1 MGKRGRRWV
10 LSLAVAMSLGALGVW
25 AAPASMALPVPTLNA
40 PTVLPNSVPAGGT
53 VTVMGTGCPQ
63 IGSSPLNVEVE
74 ILNGTHAIAVGSVPG
89 TQITSGTWSAQLTI
103 PITAGPGTYTVAS
116 TCDNYYSALGTNY
129 PPAQVTVLAP
139 LVTPP
144 PPPPALP
151 KPTVTPDT
159 VLAGASVTVSGV
171 GCLPHGTTPLNVEV
185 SILNGTTP
193 IASGG
198 VPATAGGTW
207 SVQLTVPGTAG
218 PGTYTV
224 ASTCDNYYSALG
236 TNYPAAQVT
245 VQAPL
250 VAAPPAVTVNP
261 NVVQVGGS
269 TDVTGVNFGANE
281 QVNVELHSNPVLLAT
296 FTSNASGL
304 VRGTVTVPAG
314 TALGD
319 HEVQLVGLS
328 TGVSASAPLTVVA
341 APATG
346 TASSS
351 STQLASTGTNSSLM
365 VDGLIMLVVGL
376 AVMLFTWQWTLT
388 VERAT
393 ISRRK
398 QQMERPTTKQI
409 RWEY

>member
-1 MGKRGRRWV
+1 MGKRGRRWI
-10 LSLAVAMSLGALGVW
+10 LSLAVAVSLGALGVW
-25 AAPASMALPVPTLNA
+25 ATPATAALPM
-40 PTVLPNSVPAGGT
+40 PTVTPGTVLAGGT
-53 VTVMGTGCPQ
+53 VTVSGTGCTPD
-63 IGSSPLNVEVE
+63 GPNPLNVEVS
-74 ILNGTHAIAVGSVPG
+74 ILNGTTSIVSNGTPETMGGNWSVP
-89 TQITSGTWSAQLTI
+89 ITI
-103 PITAGPGTYTVAS
+103 PVGTGPGTYTVAS
-116 TCDNYYSALGTNY
+116 TCDSYYSVLGTNY
-129 PPAQVTVLAP
+129 QAAQVVVQAP
-139 LVTPP
+139 VVTPP

-151 KPTVTPDT
+151 KPTVSPDT
-159 VLAGASVTVSGV
+159 VLAGATVTVSGV
-171 GCLPHGTTPLNVEV
+171 GCLPHGTTPVNVEV

-198 VPATAGGTW
+198 IAPTATGTW

-218 PGTYTV
+218 PGGYTV

-341 APATG
+341 APTTTG

-376 AVMLFTWQWTLT
+376 ATVLFTWQWTLAA
-388 VERAT
+388 ERAT

>member
-1 MGKRGRRWV
+1 
-10 LSLAVAMSLGALGVW
+10 
-25 AAPASMALPVPTLNA
+25 
-40 PTVLPNSVPAGGT
+40 
-53 VTVMGTGCPQ
+53 
-63 IGSSPLNVEVE
+63 
-74 ILNGTHAIAVGSVPG
+74 
-89 TQITSGTWSAQLTI
+89 
-103 PITAGPGTYTVAS
+103 
-116 TCDNYYSALGTNY
+116 
-129 PPAQVTVLAP
+129 
-139 LVTPP
+139 
-144 PPPPALP
+144 
-151 KPTVTPDT
+151 
-159 VLAGASVTVSGV
+159 
-171 GCLPHGTTPLNVEV
+171 
-185 SILNGTTP
+185 
-193 IASGG
+193 
-198 VPATAGGTW
+198 
-207 SVQLTVPGTAG
+207 
-218 PGTYTV
+218 
-224 ASTCDNYYSALG
+224 
-236 TNYPAAQVT
+236 
-245 VQAPL
+245 L

-341 APATG
+341 APTTTG

-376 AVMLFTWQWTLT
+376 ATVLFTWQWTLAA
-388 VERAT
+388 ERAT